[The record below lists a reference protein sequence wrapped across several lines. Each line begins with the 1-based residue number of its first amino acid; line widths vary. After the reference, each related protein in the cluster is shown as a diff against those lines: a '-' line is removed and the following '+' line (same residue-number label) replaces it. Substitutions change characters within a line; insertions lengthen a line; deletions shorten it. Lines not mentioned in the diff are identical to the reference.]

1 METIDEEI
9 LRIMEVNRI
18 KIWERT
24 YDELLYRPDY
34 ICLILRS
41 QVRKFLSDDN
51 MWTFTFCME
60 LNDFIEIFF
69 PEFYELKEE
78 YIKDKSEEEIA
89 NYGWFGP
96 CNDRVSN
103 QKRIEVVNT
112 IIKNLTKK

>member
-1 METIDEEI
+1 MKTIDEEI

-41 QVRKFLSDDN
+41 QVRKFLSDN